1 MTIISLFLRK
11 YPLVILVSIKMF
23 AFVAIF
29 LKFCFVHA
37 DGHVFPS
44 YCLFTISILIFSA
57 LKIVAFDLG
66 ANT

>member
-1 MTIISLFLRK
+1 
-11 YPLVILVSIKMF
+11 MF